1 MNKIYDAYGRA
12 VAATLDKLTAV
23 LAMQLLV
30 DRGFMVIQKPEADFL
45 RDVIAHGMDK
55 QT

>member
-1 MNKIYDAYGRA
+1 MKDQDGRA
-12 VAATLDKLTAV
+12 VAATLDKLAAV

-30 DRGFMVIQKPEADFL
+30 DRGLMVIQKPEADFL
-45 RDVIAHGMDK
+45 HDVIAHGMGK

>member
-1 MNKIYDAYGRA
+1 MNDQDGRA
-12 VAATLDKLTAV
+12 VAATLDKLAAV

-30 DRGFMVIQKPEADFL
+30 DRGLLVIQKPEADFL
-45 RDVIAHGMDK
+45 RDVVAHGMDK